1 MTGASGGGLRKPLFV
16 MAIIV
21 AVLVIACELAL
32 SPTVGGSAAAALTDT
47 GSSLDPETTKA
58 LSDPANAAL
67 TGDTPPG
74 SGIRYLALVDGL
86 LLFTVLL
93 LGSSV
98 IFSQRVYARVQGIV
112 TFVAALLWIVGSFV
126 LALVAFVKLLLMI
139 GLFVAPPF
147 GTIAYLV
154 VWGWFPVGNAAVVLG
169 LLLFLKLVFVGFL
182 VAAQPRFL
190 RVKGLMILVAVSV
203 ILQLVLGLIHGI
215 LPRVVVS
222 IGDEFWA
229 VITAI
234 VALLWSV
241 VMLIVAIP
249 AIVNAIRVSGSL
261 AE

>member
-1 MTGASGGGLRKPLFV
+1 MTGPSAGGLRKPLFV
-16 MAIIV
+16 MAIVV
-21 AVLVIACELAL
+21 AAMVIACELAL
-32 SPTVGGSAAAALTDT
+32 STTVGGGSAGALTET
-47 GSSLDPETTKA
+47 GNGLDPDTAKA

-67 TGDTPPG
+67 TGDSPPG

-98 IFSQRVYARVQGIV
+98 IFSQRAYARVQGIV
-112 TFVAALLWIVGSFV
+112 TLVASILWIIGSFV
-126 LALVAFVKLLLMI
+126 LAVVAFVKLLLMI

-147 GTIAYLV
+147 GTIAYLAA
-154 VWGWFPVGNAAVVLG
+154 WGWFPVGEAAVLLA
-169 LLLFLKLVFVGFL
+169 LLLFLKLVFAGFL

-190 RVKGLMILVAVSV
+190 RVKGLMVLLALSV
-203 ILQLVLGLIHGI
+203 ILQLALGLIHGF

-229 VITAI
+229 VVTAM
-234 VALLWSV
+234 VALVWAI

-249 AIVNAIRVSGSL
+249 AIVNAVRVSGSL

>member
-1 MTGASGGGLRKPLFV
+1 MTGPSAGGLRTPLFV

-21 AVLVIACELAL
+21 AALIIACELAL
-32 SPTVGGSAAAALTDT
+32 SPTVGGGAAGALTET
-47 GSSLDPETTKA
+47 GNSLDPSTTKA

-67 TGDTPPG
+67 TGDSPPG

-112 TFVAALLWIVGSFV
+112 TFIAALLWIIGSFV
-126 LALVAFVKLLLMI
+126 LALVAFAKLLLMI

-147 GTIAYLV
+147 GTIAYLA
-154 VWGWFPVGNAAVVLG
+154 VWGWFPVGDAAVLLG
-169 LLLFLKLVFVGFL
+169 LLLFLKLVFICFL

-190 RVKGLMILVAVSV
+190 RVKGLMILLALSV

-229 VITAI
+229 IITAI
-234 VALLWSV
+234 VALVWAI

-249 AIVNAIRVSGSL
+249 AIVNAVRVTGSL